1 LVAQADI
8 VNVHGQPMVVNVRV
22 TAVRAGKIVYRLSSG
37 REVEQPLEQVTYLQI
52 AGWDA
57 FNRAEKQQQDGAF
70 RQAAEDYGRLLAKT
84 PVQTGESLDRALL
97 VRCRLIRVCDMDG
110 RFDHAVAHYVAVLER
125 MPEIVESLRPTRVPV
140 ADSIVMPAAF
150 AAVDAAIE
158 RSRGTAVGESLLRWR
173 STWPGQKRPLAVSV
187 KPPSTAPT
195 SAPAPVSGRV
205 PARVP
210 ALVTPSASTTAPAP
224 VPARVPA
231 TVPARVPAT
240 APALMPARV
249 PITAPAPV
257 PAHVPAAAPARVPA
271 TLPARVPA
279 AVPARVPATAP
290 ALMPARVPITAPAP
304 VPARVPAAAPA
315 RVPATVPARVPAT
328 APALMPARVPIT
340 APAPVPARV
349 PATAP
354 ARVPASLPARVPAT
368 VPARVPATA
377 PARVPATAQ
386 AVADPGQVVKT
397 PLAEIEFLVNSGK
410 GDEALVRL
418 AALRNKPAGPVQA
431 ELFYWEGRAYLLK
444 SDQETGGAAQQN
456 ARRAG
461 LAFMRVVVHFPTS
474 RLAPECL
481 FRCAEIRRAAGD
493 SDSAA
498 DLYSE
503 LLRSYPN
510 AAPWSDR
517 ARQAVKR

>member
-1 LVAQADI
+1 MSRFRASLSAGGCLIALSVAALVAQADI

-257 PAHVPAAAPARVPA
+257 PA
-271 TLPARVPA
+271 
-279 AVPARVPATAP
+279 
-290 ALMPARVPITAPAP
+290 
-304 VPARVPAAAPA
+304 
-315 RVPATVPARVPAT
+315 
-328 APALMPARVPIT
+328 
-340 APAPVPARV
+340 RV

>member
-1 LVAQADI
+1 
-8 VNVHGQPMVVNVRV
+8 MVVNVRV

-257 PAHVPAAAPARVPA
+257 PA
-271 TLPARVPA
+271 
-279 AVPARVPATAP
+279 
-290 ALMPARVPITAPAP
+290 
-304 VPARVPAAAPA
+304 
-315 RVPATVPARVPAT
+315 
-328 APALMPARVPIT
+328 
-340 APAPVPARV
+340 RV

>member
-1 LVAQADI
+1 VSRFRASLSAGGCLIALSVAALVAQADI

-257 PAHVPAAAPARVPA
+257 PA
-271 TLPARVPA
+271 
-279 AVPARVPATAP
+279 
-290 ALMPARVPITAPAP
+290 
-304 VPARVPAAAPA
+304 
-315 RVPATVPARVPAT
+315 
-328 APALMPARVPIT
+328 
-340 APAPVPARV
+340 RV

>member
-1 LVAQADI
+1 
-8 VNVHGQPMVVNVRV
+8 MVVNVRV

-304 VPARVPAAAPA
+304 VPARVPA
-315 RVPATVPARVPAT
+315 
-328 APALMPARVPIT
+328 
-340 APAPVPARV
+340 
-349 PATAP
+349 TAP